1 MYIIKYSRNFNE
13 MSTPRTDKTI
23 AGQNQTNSKNILQKN
38 KKTTPI
44 SSCPQTMRPMC
55 LSGEYV
61 YPSEIN
67 ISQLPQLRNTIAISL
82 YKFIEIYINDLS
94 HTKNAK
100 FDHCAG
106 NIGPICKQNKI
117 KIAIEFKCNFPTFFI
132 IVSRSTYCEAIQVPI

>member
-1 MYIIKYSRNFNE
+1 MYILLNIQEISMKCPCPVPIKQLQ
-13 MSTPRTDKTI
+13 DKI
-23 AGQNQTNSKNILQKN
+23 KQTLKKILQKN
-38 KKTTPI
+38 KK
-44 SSCPQTMRPMC
+44 PQQFPHVHKQCARC

-67 ISQLPQLRNTIAISL
+67 ISLLPQLRNTIAISL

-117 KIAIEFKCNFPTFFI
+117 KITIEFKCNLPIFFI